1 MPSTNMTKDID
12 ILCVGETLIDFIG
25 IQSEAPISATKDY
38 HRYLGGSPT
47 NVAMNMAR
55 LGATVE
61 MVASVGNDGFGQ
73 YMVSR
78 LEEAG
83 VGLHHLKTCD
93 GLPSTT
99 IFINRT
105 EHTPEFIAY
114 RGADAEITHEQLPN
128 HALERAKIYHTTC
141 FALSRQ
147 PARDTI
153 IAKAKIAAASG
164 ALLSIDVNFSEKIW
178 PDPKQAQETLAAYCQ
193 HGALVKISQDDVDRL
208 LGPGMSHEAVFT
220 YLHGIGATHICFTL
234 GKDGAKLSQKDKPIL
249 EVSAFEVEKIMDATG
264 AGDAFWSG
272 YLFAYLKGKTP
283 QKCLESALKMA
294 AIKLQNVGRIPD
306 YALVIADIMNQ

>member
-1 MPSTNMTKDID
+1 MTKDIA
-12 ILCVGETLIDFIG
+12 ILCAGETLIDFIG
-25 IQSEAPISATKDY
+25 TQTEAPLSETKDY

-55 LGATVE
+55 LGASVE
-61 MVASVGNDGFGQ
+61 MVATVGDDGFGQ
-73 YMVSR
+73 YIVGR

-83 VGLHHLKTCD
+83 VGQRHLKTCKH
-93 GLPSTT
+93 LPSTT
-99 IFINRT
+99 IFINQT

-114 RGADAEITHEQLPN
+114 RGADAEITEDQFPDKL
-128 HALERAKIYHTTC
+128 LERVKIFHTTC

-153 IAKAKIAAASG
+153 VKKAKKASELG

-178 PDPKQAQETLAAYCQ
+178 PDKKGAQDTLAEYCKY
-193 HGALVKISQDDVDRL
+193 GALVKISQDDVDRL
-208 LGPGMSHEAVFT
+208 LGPGISHEAVFS
-220 YLHGIGATHICFTL
+220 YLHGLGASKICFTL
-234 GKDGAKLSQKDKPIL
+234 GKDGAKLSQMGATVL

-272 YLFAYLKGKTP
+272 FLFAYLKDKSP

-306 YALVIADIMNQ
+306 YANVIADIMNQ